1 MKDLLSKG
9 RYCYKIHTLLM
20 ETKGSFIKYVRSMGG
35 VAGPAKSA
43 LPHLEGGGGS
53 TVSLRKP

>member
-1 MKDLLSKG
+1 
-9 RYCYKIHTLLM
+9 M